1 MTRVAALD
9 RAPIAPHAIG
19 VCFATGLV
27 VVLALTGAAWWVRE
41 AVIRLHR

>member
-9 RAPIAPHAIG
+9 RNPDPRTAA

-27 VVLALTGAAWWVRE
+27 AVLTLTGAAWWVRE
-41 AVIRLHR
+41 AVLYLHR